1 MNQEAPRENHPSP
14 NTPHPNAHP
23 NEIFYPQGCYD
34 PHEKVLQKNFLEEL
48 TLGIATKDIKRI
60 RFALDNKLDST
71 FSCKIYAD
79 DNPSSVWAVGVHDPS
94 DAYLTNMSGW
104 IHENC
109 EKIIFH
115 TYGCKIPTL
124 HLLLKLWS
132 PHIAK
137 HFQTAVG
144 SSSNSTLNGKDEEGA
159 TPLIKAAQCS
169 IADAVKLLLGFGAD
183 PNQRC
188 NKGFNALE
196 HSLYASK
203 KIERRETEG
212 LEDSHSVIHL
222 LLDSCIEM
230 GYRDHKGRSLF
241 HLAVKYGH
249 SSLIG
254 FLAGKE
260 RESMDCPDNGD
271 QTPLELAVR
280 LGDLDSVCS
289 LVDSAAET
297 KIREHFNDDG
307 YDHSEYFTLFKN
319 VVELLERKGPSAIYK
334 ILHTEC
340 TRYHFKLSKGSLETA
355 LRAQPAHRNPA
366 SIQIHNPKSIPPSRV
381 ERKQHHFS
389 RPLSIPMVNQSQDDD
404 PQSVSGVDQ
413 SKDKDLQSVSD
424 VNQSQ
429 DKDPQSI
436 SGVDQSRGNDPQPIS
451 GVYQSQNL
459 HLQVGLESKFQRD
472 LRTFQQKSLASTPI
486 DMRYYLKTAFDANTQ
501 EYFED
506 LAARSVCFCS
516 DSITRAGFFHSVT
529 MFFCPWDSEDRKR
542 SYDRLKTIF
551 HNYYLECQD
560 RIYLHGPSSCPQS
573 DFYTPPFGVIDNALI
588 RRQGILRKGIL
599 LKDQEDLE
607 IAIASSCDHYDSIS
621 RQGYFKSAA
630 LFFHPWEHK
639 KQEDCRERLE
649 QLFQFTQSPY
659 HDGPHGPALQHPHE
673 SVSHIPDDD
682 HRPQLDTRPDEHQ
695 PSVIAISDH
704 QSESDGNE
712 RRIKQ
717 EFKLEPQTE
726 VQDYESE
733 GGLEV
738 KCEKKST
745 ATGRRG
751 GSQDGDGPGRS
762 DNREQDQSPSSNNQK
777 LQSKRRH
784 SKENKEKKANKRQK
798 RRLLGG
804 DKEVKVNKSQKRPQ
818 DLGVQKQERNDG
830 KKVGTWSNRACGQG
844 GNTQNLSRKR
854 KGTADVEEKQI
865 ISAKRSKN

>member
-14 NTPHPNAHP
+14 NNPHP
-23 NEIFYPQGCYD
+23 NEISYPQGCYD
-34 PHEKVLQKNFLEEL
+34 PHERVLQKNFLEEL
-48 TLGIATKDIKRI
+48 ALGIATKDIRRI
-60 RFALDNKLDST
+60 RFALDNKLDSA

-144 SSSNSTLNGKDEEGA
+144 SSSNSILNGKDEEGV

-169 IADAVKLLLGFGAD
+169 IVDAVKLLLRFGAD

-196 HSLYASK
+196 HSRYASK
-203 KIERRETEG
+203 KIERRETEK

-222 LLDSCIEM
+222 LLDSSIGT

-241 HLAVKYGH
+241 HLAVKHGH

-254 FLAGKE
+254 FLAEKE
-260 RESMDCPDNGD
+260 RESMDCPDNGN

-280 LGDLDSVCS
+280 LGDLDSVS
-289 LVDSAAET
+289 NLVDSAAET

-340 TRYHFKLSKGSLETA
+340 TRYHFKLSQGSLETA
-355 LRAQPAHRNPA
+355 LRAQPAYRNPA
-366 SIQIHNPKSIPPSRV
+366 NTQIHNPESIPPSRV
-381 ERKQHHFS
+381 ERKQHHLS
-389 RPLSIPMVNQSQDDD
+389 RSLSIPGVNQSQNDD

-413 SKDKDLQSVSD
+413 SED
-424 VNQSQ
+424 N
-429 DKDPQSI
+429 DPQSVP
-436 SGVDQSRGNDPQPIS
+436 GVDQSQD
-451 GVYQSQNL
+451 L
-459 HLQVGLESKFQRD
+459 HFQVGLESKFQRD
-472 LRTFQQKSLASTPI
+472 LRTFQQKSLANTPI
-486 DMRYYLKTAFDANTQ
+486 DMRYYLKTALDANTQ
-501 EYFED
+501 EDFED
-506 LAARSVCFCS
+506 LAARSICFCS
-516 DSITRAGFFHSVT
+516 DSFTRAGFFHSVT

-542 SYDRLKTIF
+542 SYERLEAIF
-551 HNYYLECQD
+551 HNYSLECQD
-560 RIYLHGPSSCPQS
+560 RINLHGSASCPQS
-573 DFYTPPFGVIDNALI
+573 DFYTPPFGVIDNELI

-599 LKDQEDLE
+599 SKDQEDLE
-607 IAIASSCDHYDSIS
+607 IIIANSCDHYDSIS
-621 RQGYFKSAA
+621 RQEYFKSAA
-630 LFFHPWEHK
+630 LFFHPWVHK
-639 KQEDCRERLE
+639 KQENCRERLE
-649 QLFQFTQSPY
+649 QLFQFTQSSC
-659 HDGPHGPALQHPHE
+659 HDGSHGPVLHPPHE
-673 SVSHIPDDD
+673 SVPHISDDD
-682 HRPQLDTRPDEHQ
+682 YEPQLDTRPDEYQ

-712 RRIKQ
+712 RKIKQ
-717 EFKLEPQTE
+717 ELKSEPQAE
-726 VQDYESE
+726 EQDYESE

-738 KCEKKST
+738 KWYVF
-745 ATGRRG
+745 
-751 GSQDGDGPGRS
+751 
-762 DNREQDQSPSSNNQK
+762 
-777 LQSKRRH
+777 
-784 SKENKEKKANKRQK
+784 SKE
-798 RRLLGG
+798 
-804 DKEVKVNKSQKRPQ
+804 D
-818 DLGVQKQERNDG
+818 
-830 KKVGTWSNRACGQG
+830 
-844 GNTQNLSRKR
+844 
-854 KGTADVEEKQI
+854 
-865 ISAKRSKN
+865 